1 MLSFECGNRLCGKT
15 RHPKKWASTRG
26 SLAGFEHFPAFVKKR
41 CLFGTTVY
49 SWKFH
54 PHLGLWKRQGQQ
66 DPNVVFF
73 LNGVKFIVKWLCV
86 GGLVSC
92 LGQGTTSTDLPES
105 IAHVV
110 NGTDCFVPHLNLR
123 NVKFFFLIF
132 SHNHSWVI
140 SMIPFVSFVYWQFV
154 LSSLHR
160 SGAGGLWLVPQV
172 EGTGYWQKYFEAMKP
187 PWRGARVASPWVV
200 WGWKSWMIECLLYN
214 KRGAC
219 RIWIEEWVEGVY
231 TLVMK
236 HLDVLLQ
243 IGNSTRWV
251 GEAMGPHPP
260 RSIQVIQ

>member
-123 NVKFFFLIF
+123 NVKFFFFWF
-132 SHNHSWVI
+132 SATTTLESYQW
-140 SMIPFVSFVYWQFV
+140 F
-154 LSSLHR
+154 
-160 SGAGGLWLVPQV
+160 
-172 EGTGYWQKYFEAMKP
+172 
-187 PWRGARVASPWVV
+187 
-200 WGWKSWMIECLLYN
+200 LLYPLFIDN
-214 KRGAC
+214 LFCLPSTVQGPVVCGSFHRWRAPDIG
-219 RIWIEEWVEGVY
+219 RNTSRPWSHHGEVPEWHRPGWFGV
-231 TLVMK
+231 
-236 HLDVLLQ
+236 
-243 IGNSTRWV
+243 GNLGW
-251 GEAMGPHPP
+251 
-260 RSIQVIQ
+260 